1 MTTVIKLIS
10 KSGDSYELP
19 YDAACL
25 SQVVKDAQPEEDG
38 EVDDVEIS
46 KVESACLAKV
56 VEFLKHYHEDP
67 MTEIKTPLEDNNFE
81 GVVKQ
86 EWYRNFVTGI
96 DRSLLFELLMAANFM
111 SVQPLLD
118 LACLK
123 VSDELMGKSPEEIRV
138 MLNIPKMTAEEEAT
152 ARREY
157 RWIFSDESPTA
168 PPPAAAPAPAP
179 EG

>member
-1 MTTVIKLIS
+1 MRTLPLQSSHTS
-10 KSGDSYELP
+10 FRP

-111 SVQPLLD
+111 SV
-118 LACLK
+118 
-123 VSDELMGKSPEEIRV
+123 
-138 MLNIPKMTAEEEAT
+138 
-152 ARREY
+152 RE
-157 RWIFSDESPTA
+157 
-168 PPPAAAPAPAP
+168 
-179 EG
+179 